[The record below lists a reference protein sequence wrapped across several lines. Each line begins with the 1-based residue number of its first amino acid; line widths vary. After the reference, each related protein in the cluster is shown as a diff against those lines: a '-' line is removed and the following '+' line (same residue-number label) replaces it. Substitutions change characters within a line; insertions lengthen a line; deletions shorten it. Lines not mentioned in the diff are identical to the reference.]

1 MYEYT
6 NMKDDTGLA
15 NVFCQDLV
23 RVSDYFSL
31 SVGIAR
37 NYFLLSKDLSVE
49 SRVSLK
55 WEPNEKNSFSMGY
68 GLHSMIEKL
77 DAYFYRDTDGNLANK
92 DLGLTKAHHL
102 HTTYVHKLNKQ
113 PDIAHER
120 LL

>member
-1 MYEYT
+1 
-6 NMKDDTGLA
+6 
-15 NVFCQDLV
+15 
-23 RVSDYFSL
+23 
-31 SVGIAR
+31 
-37 NYFLLSKDLSVE
+37 
-49 SRVSLK
+49 
-55 WEPNEKNSFSMGY
+55 
-68 GLHSMIEKL
+68 MIEKL